1 MKTKVDGLLIRDDF
15 GVQRRVSSRCSNG
28 DFKRKY
34 IRNLIAQGLLQPT
47 SGVVTLLG
55 ELIDENASLRRQ
67 LLTAIHDKQDAEDTI
82 DSIAERIFDYYDE
95 TDGRY

>member
-15 GVQRRVSSRCSNG
+15 GIQRRVSSRCGNG

-34 IRNLIAQGLLQPT
+34 IRNLIEQGLLQPT

-55 ELIDENASLRRQ
+55 ELIDENLQLRRQ
-67 LLTAIHDKQDAEDTI
+67 LKVATHEKWAATDVI
-82 DSIAERIFDYYDE
+82 DSIAERINDYFFSDMS
-95 TDGRY
+95 